1 MNSRVK
7 KKTHLMVADR
17 HQHFSLRKISVGLA
31 SVVLGTSLYLGMSAS
46 YSHVYADN
54 ITDTQTNSNLYYD
67 ELDDALTVA
76 NYLKETYKFYNAND
90 TIQNELNDALKQ
102 AEIARANSNNQQ
114 EINSATERVEA
125 ATRALNGRA
134 SDKTALKS
142 EIEIAETAHTLTTYI
157 NASKQVKENF
167 DTILN
172 SAEQQIQQEEISQ
185 KQLDSITESLRL
197 AIASLDGR
205 VTNKKDL
212 VETIEFVNAIKDL
225 EIYANSS
232 IVAKTDLDTAL
243 EEAIAINEK
252 NDATQAEVDEI
263 VENLNNKVESLS
275 NIQAQSLKEP
285 KKVAIP
291 FGHQTNLTSS
301 EKESIIEAVKG
312 ANSNVDKVIVDAV
325 GNVKV
330 VFKDGSVANL
340 SSNEVISNVDK
351 ELLDIAQVVA
361 NELKSTYKFY
371 NAEDAKQETLLN
383 LLAKAETIL
392 KGSEKDTA
400 SQANIDEVTSQLEL
414 ATRSLDGTI
423 TNKKS
428 LEDNILIAEAAQEL
442 DKYLNASEQIKNNFD
457 KALKAAVVQRDNS
470 NANQVEVD
478 QVSQALNQAIESL
491 NGQATDKKSLQ
502 ELVTTVEAF
511 ETLGDVYDAASESE
525 RNQLNEALQHAI
537 QTLDESSSQAEV
549 NQSEKELET
558 AFWTFGENISGSAS
572 DSEPKITDSKAE
584 TVKQDEKKIIPES
597 ELTQS
602 ISQLS
607 EVKEIPKPKVEKEV
621 LNNKMK
627 IQKKQIVSE
636 SKVTNSKRLPQT
648 GSFIQPLS
656 LVGLLTMLIAMIG
669 SKKRK
674 Q

>member
-291 FGHQTNLTSS
+291 FGYQTNLTSS

>member
-1 MNSRVK
+1 MNSGEK
-7 KKTHLMVADR
+7 KKSYLMTADR
-17 HQHFSLRKISVGLA
+17 QQHFSLRKINVGLA
-31 SVVLGTSLYLGMSAS
+31 SVVLGTSLYLGISAS

-54 ITDTQTNSNLYYD
+54 ITNTQTNSNLYHD

-90 TIQNELNDALKQ
+90 AIQSELNDALKQ
-102 AEIARANSNNQQ
+102 AELARSNSNNQL
-114 EINSATERVEA
+114 EINSVTERLEA

-142 EIEIAETAHTLTTYI
+142 EIEIAEAAHTLTTYI

-167 DTILN
+167 DVVLN
-172 SAEQQIQQEEISQ
+172 SAKKQSQQEEISQ

-197 AIASLDGR
+197 AIASLDGQ

-225 EIYANSS
+225 EIYTNSS

-243 EEAIAINEK
+243 EEAIVINER
-252 NDATQAEVDEI
+252 NDATQAEVDEM

-275 NIQAQSLKEP
+275 NIQAQSLKKP

-291 FGHQTNLTSS
+291 VGHQTNLTSS
-301 EKESIIEAVKG
+301 EKESIIVAVKI
-312 ANSNVDKVIVDAV
+312 ANSNVDKVIVDEV

-330 VFKDGSVANL
+330 VFTDGSVANL
-340 SSNEVISNVDK
+340 LSNEVISDVDK
-351 ELLDIAQVVA
+351 ESLDVAQVVA

-383 LLAKAETIL
+383 LLTKAEAIL
-392 KGSEKDTA
+392 TGSEKDTA
-400 SQANIDEVTSQLEL
+400 SQASIDEVTNQLEL

-423 TNKKS
+423 TNKKT
-428 LEDNILIAEAAQEL
+428 LEDNILIAEAARDL

-457 KALKAAVVQRDNS
+457 KALKDAVVQRDNS
-470 NANQVEVD
+470 DASQVNVD

-491 NGQATDKKSLQ
+491 DGQATDKKSLQ
-502 ELVTTVEAF
+502 ELVTTVQAF
-511 ETLGDVYDAASESE
+511 ETLGDVYDAASVNE
-525 RNQLNEALQHAI
+525 RNQLNEALQQAT

-549 NQSEKELET
+549 DQSEKELET
-558 AFWTFGENISGSAS
+558 AFWALGEN
-572 DSEPKITDSKAE
+572 DSVPVSNSVSEITDSKAE
-584 TVKQDEKKIIPES
+584 TVKQDEKEIISES

-602 ISQLS
+602 VIQLS
-607 EVKEIPKPKVEKEV
+607 EVKEIPKPKVEKEIM
-621 LNNKMK
+621 NNKMK
-627 IQKKQIVSE
+627 IQKKQIVSG

-648 GSFIQPLS
+648 GNLNQTLS
-656 LVGLLTMLIAMIG
+656 LVGVLTMLIAMVG
-669 SKKRK
+669 LKRRK
-674 Q
+674 

>member
-1 MNSRVK
+1 MNSGEK
-7 KKTHLMVADR
+7 KKSYLMTADR
-17 HQHFSLRKISVGLA
+17 QQHFSLRKINVGLA
-31 SVVLGTSLYLGMSAS
+31 SVVLGTSLYLGISAS

-54 ITDTQTNSNLYYD
+54 ITNTQTNSNLYHD

-90 TIQNELNDALKQ
+90 AIQSELNDALKQ
-102 AEIARANSNNQQ
+102 AELARSNSNNQL
-114 EINSATERVEA
+114 EINSVTERLEA

-142 EIEIAETAHTLTTYI
+142 EIEIAEAAHTLTTYI

-167 DTILN
+167 DVVLN
-172 SAEQQIQQEEISQ
+172 SAKKQSQQEEINQ

-197 AIASLDGR
+197 AIASLDGQ

-225 EIYANSS
+225 EIYTNSS

-243 EEAIAINEK
+243 EEAIVINER
-252 NDATQAEVDEI
+252 NDATQAEVDEM

-275 NIQAQSLKEP
+275 NIQAQSLKKP

-291 FGHQTNLTSS
+291 VGHQTNLTSS
-301 EKESIIEAVKG
+301 EKESIIVAVKI
-312 ANSNVDKVIVDAV
+312 ANSNVDKVIVDEV

-330 VFKDGSVANL
+330 VFTDGSVANL
-340 SSNEVISNVDK
+340 LSNEVISDVDK
-351 ELLDIAQVVA
+351 ESLDVAQVVA

-383 LLAKAETIL
+383 LLTKAEAIL
-392 KGSEKDTA
+392 TGSEKDTA
-400 SQANIDEVTSQLEL
+400 SQASIDEVTNQLEL

-423 TNKKS
+423 TNKKT
-428 LEDNILIAEAAQEL
+428 LEDNILIAEAARDL

-457 KALKAAVVQRDNS
+457 KALKDAVVQRDNS
-470 NANQVEVD
+470 DASQVNVD

-491 NGQATDKKSLQ
+491 DGQATDKKSLQ
-502 ELVTTVEAF
+502 ELVTTVQAF
-511 ETLGDVYDAASESE
+511 ETLGDVYDAASVNE
-525 RNQLNEALQHAI
+525 RNQLNEALQQAT

-549 NQSEKELET
+549 DQSEKELET
-558 AFWTFGENISGSAS
+558 AFWALGEN
-572 DSEPKITDSKAE
+572 DSVPVSNSVSEITDSKAE
-584 TVKQDEKKIIPES
+584 TVKQDEKEIISES

-602 ISQLS
+602 VIQLS
-607 EVKEIPKPKVEKEV
+607 EVKEIPKPKVEKEIM
-621 LNNKMK
+621 NNKMK
-627 IQKKQIVSE
+627 IQKKQIVSG

-648 GSFIQPLS
+648 GNLNQTLS
-656 LVGLLTMLIAMIG
+656 LVGVLTMLIAMVG
-669 SKKRK
+669 LKRRK
-674 Q
+674 